1 MLMWTKTEDNEYI
14 RLENCVEINRRYI
27 REHGYMLIYAV
38 AVTGREYF
46 LRTIDAPPD
55 KADDALQEADNYIAG
70 LLALEMVLDE
80 RRYQ

>member
-1 MLMWTKTEDNEYI
+1 MWIRTEDNEYI

-46 LRTIDAPPD
+46 LRTIDASPD
-55 KADDALQEADNYIAG
+55 KADDALKEADSYIAG
-70 LLALEMVLDE
+70 LLACEMILG
-80 RRYQ
+80 RRDING

>member
-1 MLMWTKTEDNEYI
+1 MWIRTEDSEYI
-14 RLENCVEINRRYI
+14 RLENCVEINKRYI

>member
-1 MLMWTKTEDNEYI
+1 MWTKTEDNEYI